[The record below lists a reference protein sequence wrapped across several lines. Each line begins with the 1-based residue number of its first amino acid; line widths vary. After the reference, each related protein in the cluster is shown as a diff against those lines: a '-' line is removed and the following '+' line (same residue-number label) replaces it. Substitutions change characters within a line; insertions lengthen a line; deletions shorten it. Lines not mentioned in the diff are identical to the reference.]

1 MLMLYLIGT
10 TTKDFEGGATQK
22 TSVKVR
28 RNIGRVDDYFDVVAF
43 KEVAEEC
50 RKIKGGSKVAIEGT
64 LQKSK
69 FGDTWY
75 YTIVINDIKVIEKSQ
90 KPKQEEMNELL
101 DNLVEI
107 QERPAPIEEITTDDE
122 DLPF

>member
-1 MLMLYLIGT
+1 MLYMIGY

-22 TSVKVR
+22 TSIKVR
-28 RNIGRVDDYFDVVAF
+28 RNFGKVDDYFDVVAF

-50 RKIKGGSKVAIEGT
+50 KKIKGGSKVAIEGT

-75 YTIVINDIKVIEKSQ
+75 YTIVINDIKMLEKPT
-90 KPKQEEMNELL
+90 PKEI
-101 DNLVEI
+101 I
-107 QERPAPIEEITTDDE
+107 QETPNPVLDIEEVENFDPISTDDE

>member
-1 MLMLYLIGT
+1 MIGY

-22 TSVKVR
+22 TSIKVR
-28 RNIGRVDDYFDVVAF
+28 RNFGKVDDYFDVVAF

-50 RKIKGGSKVAIEGT
+50 KKIKGGSKVAIEGT

-75 YTIVINDIKVIEKSQ
+75 YTIVINSIKMLEKPT
-90 KPKQEEMNELL
+90 PKE
-101 DNLVEI
+101 VI
-107 QERPAPIEEITTDDE
+107 QETPNPVLDIEMEDIEPLSADDTD

>member
-1 MLMLYLIGT
+1 MLMLYMIGY

-22 TSVKVR
+22 TSIKVR
-28 RNIGRVDDYFDVVAF
+28 RNFGKVDDYFDVVAF

-50 RKIKGGSKVAIEGT
+50 KKIKGGSKVAIEGT

-75 YTIVINDIKVIEKSQ
+75 YTIVINDIKMLEKPT
-90 KPKQEEMNELL
+90 PKEI
-101 DNLVEI
+101 I
-107 QERPAPIEEITTDDE
+107 QETPNPVLDIEEVENFDPISTDDE